1 MCVRRSIGQKN
12 SSLANSHGLIVRMR
26 VDEVDCV
33 SRLIATKRKTKFAP
47 RCEMEAMSYCCA
59 DGGKKSKSK
68 RERYQNWRPWM
79 KRETNKLSDGY
90 PTQRV
95 CCQRV
100 FSCIPIWMDL
110 FMLPIFC
117 ASFLPKR

>member
-12 SSLANSHGLIVRMR
+12 SSLANSHDLIVRMR

-33 SRLIATKRKTKFAP
+33 SGLIATKRKKKIAP

-59 DGGKKSKSK
+59 DEKKGKSK

-90 PTQRV
+90 PTQRIR
-95 CCQRV
+95 CQRV
-100 FSCIPIWMDL
+100 FLCIPIWVDL
-110 FMLPIFC
+110 FMLLFIC